1 MRYPL
6 VLLALWFGTI
16 AQAGD
21 HPRWPALAELLKEAK
36 DSNKVSTFVG
46 AHSLSEATKG
56 PSGSFSSADRAF
68 SLLYR
73 DSRIC
78 ALVLRV
84 SDWPEGY
91 GEQHWKRYSE
101 KLPGKLSATDGRAA
115 VVEKLGEPVTNRKA
129 TWLHDGLYLWIHF
142 NEAQTQI
149 DEIFVSP
156 QVIEAS
162 PK

>member
-1 MRYPL
+1 MRYLLMLL
-6 VLLALWFGTI
+6 VVCSGSI

-36 DSNKVSTFVG
+36 DSKKVSIFVD
-46 AHSLSEATKG
+46 AYSLSEATKG
-56 PSGSFSSADRAF
+56 PSGSFSSPDRAF

-73 DSRIC
+73 DSRIST
-78 ALVLRV
+78 LVLRV

-101 KLPGKLSATDGRAA
+101 KLPGKLSATDGRDA
-115 VVEKLGEPVTNRKA
+115 VVEKLGEPVKNRKD

-149 DEIFVSP
+149 DEMYISP
-156 QVIEAS
+156 HVIEAS